1 MLKTPPV
8 EALMMLKKMQENLKT
23 RQKLEFEF
31 IYTGSQLSTIY
42 GMEPEEITDWLK
54 NGRSDV

>member
-1 MLKTPPV
+1 MLKR
-8 EALMMLKKMQENLKT
+8 MQENLKA

-42 GMEPEEITDWLK
+42 GMKPEEITDWLK

>member
-1 MLKTPPV
+1 MFNTPPV
-8 EALMMLKKMQENLKT
+8 EALIMLKKMQENLKA

-42 GMEPEEITDWLK
+42 GMKPEEITDWLK